1 MANFPCTSVTLIQK
15 YLATTALGVP
25 PIAPVVELSV
35 RPVGRD
41 PSVREN
47 LYGAVPPVA
56 TITPEYG
63 TPTTPVGREGVSVKD
78 QDGTAWPLPANKMG
92 ITAKSATEAA
102 HPLACLKT

>member
-1 MANFPCTSVTLIQK
+1 VANFPCTSVTLIQK
-15 YLATTALGVP
+15 NLATTALGVP
-25 PIAPVVELSV
+25 AIAPVVELRV
-35 RPVGRD
+35 RPMGRA

-78 QDGTAWPLPANKMG
+78 QAGTAWPVPANKMG
-92 ITAKSATEAA
+92 MTANSATAAA
-102 HPLACLKT
+102 HLLACLKT